1 MHGVSFVASATNTL
15 PRTALPFA
23 YAAGYCAI
31 QEITMAFM
39 AARQLFCVDP
49 SAGFHGSP
57 AGGFFKPVVKMDA
70 DLFVTI
76 ACEAILGYQKTN
88 VSGEEAAELFEELKA
103 ELDDSSERS
112 FVD

>member
-1 MHGVSFVASATNTL
+1 M
-15 PRTALPFA
+15 
-23 YAAGYCAI
+23 AGYCAK
-31 QEITMAFM
+31 QKEEAAFV
-39 AARQLFCVDP
+39 ATVRISCVDP

-57 AGGFFKPVVKMDA
+57 ADGFFKPVVKMDA
-70 DLFVTI
+70 DLFIKI

>member
-1 MHGVSFVASATNTL
+1 MQSKKSQWHSWQPDNSCVWTRQQV
-15 PRTALPFA
+15 
-23 YAAGYCAI
+23 
-31 QEITMAFM
+31 FM
-39 AARQLFCVDP
+39 VLLLA
-49 SAGFHGSP
+49 
-57 AGGFFKPVVKMDA
+57 GFFKPVVKMDA

>member
-1 MHGVSFVASATNTL
+1 MATV
-15 PRTALPFA
+15 R
-23 YAAGYCAI
+23 I
-31 QEITMAFM
+31 S
-39 AARQLFCVDP
+39 CVDP
-49 SAGFHGSP
+49 SAGYHGSP
-57 AGGFFKPVVKMDA
+57 ADGFFESVVKMDA
-70 DLFVTI
+70 DLFITI

>member
-1 MHGVSFVASATNTL
+1 MVLLLA
-15 PRTALPFA
+15 
-23 YAAGYCAI
+23 
-31 QEITMAFM
+31 
-39 AARQLFCVDP
+39 
-49 SAGFHGSP
+49 
-57 AGGFFKPVVKMDA
+57 GFFKPVVKMDA